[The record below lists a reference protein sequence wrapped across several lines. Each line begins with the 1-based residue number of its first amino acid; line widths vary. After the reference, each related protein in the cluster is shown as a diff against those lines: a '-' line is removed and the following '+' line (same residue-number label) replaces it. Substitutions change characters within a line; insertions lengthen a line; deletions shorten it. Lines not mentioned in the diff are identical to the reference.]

1 MIDIEKLLRAVV
13 EVGASDL
20 HLAAANC
27 PVVRV
32 NGSLK
37 MVQREGAL
45 SPEDLEGVLRA
56 VTSQADFDRF
66 QREKELDFSYGR
78 PGLARFRVNA
88 CYQRGSIGLSF
99 RVLPPEIPTVD
110 QLGLPP
116 VCATLVDHMRGLVL
130 VTGPTGSGKSTTLAA
145 MINHLNE
152 TTSCRI
158 ITLEDPI
165 EFVHQN
171 KKSMIIQREVGSDTS
186 SFSESLR
193 RALRQDPDVIMVGE
207 LRDLDSVSLAF
218 TAAET
223 GHLVLGTLHTNGAA
237 ESIERMVG
245 IFPGEQQAQIQYQL
259 SIGLAGVVYQ
269 SLIPKVG
276 GTGRA
281 AAFEILVGTS
291 AIQNLIRQN
300 QIAQIK
306 SYMFMGGQYG
316 MQTQEQ
322 ALVALVKK
330 ELVSTE
336 EAFARAPDRT
346 TLEKLMDLEEI
357 DVPAELRSATKA
369 GAKTGAAS

>member
-1 MIDIEKLLRAVV
+1 MIEIEKLLRAVV

-56 VTSQADFDRF
+56 VTSQEDFDRF
-66 QREKELDFSYGR
+66 QREKELDFSCGR

-88 CYQRGSIGLSF
+88 CYQRGSISLSF
-99 RVLPPEIPTVD
+99 RVLPPEIPSSE

-116 VCATLVDHMRGLVL
+116 ICMSLVDQMRGLVL

-145 MINHLNE
+145 MVNHLNE
-152 TTSCRI
+152 TASCRI

-171 KKSMIIQREVGSDTS
+171 KKSMIIQREVGSDTF

-223 GHLVLGTLHTNGAA
+223 GHLVLATLHTNGAA

-245 IFPGEQQAQIQYQL
+245 ISPGEQQTQVQYQL
-259 SIGLAGVVYQ
+259 SIGLSGVVYQ
-269 SLIPKVG
+269 SLLPRAG
-276 GTGRA
+276 GTGRV
-281 AAFEILVGTS
+281 AAFEVLVGTS
-291 AIQNLIRQN
+291 ART
-300 QIAQIK
+300 
-306 SYMFMGGQYG
+306 G
-316 MQTQEQ
+316 
-322 ALVALVKK
+322 
-330 ELVSTE
+330 
-336 EAFARAPDRT
+336 FART
-346 TLEKLMDLEEI
+346 
-357 DVPAELRSATKA
+357 RSPRSSRICSWADS
-369 GAKTGAAS
+369 TGCRPWSRP